1 MHSVGQHIDR
11 WGVVVAQLAEW
22 LLLIPCPLFVS
33 SHRQNYITNTSTV
46 NFGKEAG
53 WGAAIAQWIRLR
65 LPSCHPGF

>member
-33 SHRQNYITNTSTV
+33 SHRQNFIKNTSTV
-46 NFGKEAG
+46 IFGKDENKEKRPDG
-53 WGAAIAQWIRLR
+53 V
-65 LPSCHPGF
+65 PP